1 MIKNYNNFITEKF
14 TEIISSVYN
23 FLKKV
28 NNIDN
33 IEAFQDDLLSF
44 CRYHDIPLSK
54 LSGEYLSTNKAIKK
68 IKDNPNKE
76 IGLFLFD
83 LENYLSYISFK
94 SNRDFID
101 NQYFEL
107 SDFVILVFIDEQP
120 TGLKLLKYNRQEN
133 QEGSNLNKNDN
144 WYKKQNL
151 SRYKEILNKKRI
163 PLQIENILE
172 LLIGHTN
179 DEIYSILKSIKD
191 ALTEEVF
198 VGVLNKM
205 YELNKIDAEQYFK
218 LFKYR
223 KTGWY

>member
-68 IKDNPNKE
+68 VKDNPNKE

-94 SNRDFID
+94 SNSDFID

-223 KTGWY
+223 KMGWY

>member
-14 TEIISSVYN
+14 TETISSVYN

-33 IEAFQDDLLSF
+33 IEAFQYDLLSF
-44 CRYHDIPLSK
+44 CLYHDIPLSK

-68 IKDNPNKE
+68 VKDNPNKE

-83 LENYLSYISFK
+83 LENYLSYISLR
-94 SNRDFID
+94 SDRDFID

-144 WYKKQNL
+144 WYRKQNL

-163 PLQIENILE
+163 PQQIENIVE
-172 LLIGHTN
+172 LLIKHTN

-191 ALTEEVF
+191 ALTEEI
-198 VGVLNKM
+198 LMKCN
-205 YELNKIDAEQYFK
+205 YFGI
-218 LFKYR
+218 LIHTHYSLL
-223 KTGWY
+223 KTNHISL

>member
-54 LSGEYLSTNKAIKK
+54 LSGEYLSINKAIRKV
-68 IKDNPNKE
+68 KDNPNKE

-163 PLQIENILE
+163 PRQIENIVE
-172 LLIGHTN
+172 LLIEHTN

-223 KTGWY
+223 KIGWY

>member
-54 LSGEYLSTNKAIKK
+54 LSGEYLSTNKAIRKV
-68 IKDNPNKE
+68 KDNPNKE

-83 LENYLSYISFK
+83 LENYLSYISLK
-94 SNRDFID
+94 SDRDFID

-144 WYKKQNL
+144 WYRKQNL

-163 PLQIENILE
+163 PQQIENIVE
-172 LLIGHTN
+172 LLIKHTN

-191 ALTEEVF
+191 ALIEEVF

-205 YELNKIDAEQYFK
+205 YEHNKIDAEQYFK

-223 KTGWY
+223 KIGWY

>member
-68 IKDNPNKE
+68 VKDNPNKE

-120 TGLKLLKYNRQEN
+120 TVLKLLKYNRQEN

-163 PLQIENILE
+163 PRQIENIVE
-172 LLIGHTN
+172 LLIKHTN

-205 YELNKIDAEQYFK
+205 YELNKIDSEQYFK

-223 KTGWY
+223 KIGWY

>member
-14 TEIISSVYN
+14 TETIRSVYN

-54 LSGEYLSTNKAIKK
+54 LSGEYLSTNKAIRKV
-68 IKDNPNKE
+68 KDNPNKE

-83 LENYLSYISFK
+83 LENYLSYISLK
-94 SNRDFID
+94 SDRDFID

-144 WYKKQNL
+144 WYRKQNL

-163 PLQIENILE
+163 PQQIENIVE
-172 LLIGHTN
+172 LLIKHTN

-191 ALTEEVF
+191 ALIEEVF

-223 KTGWY
+223 KIGWH